1 MNPNL
6 VKLAVLLVM
15 CWGFNMALHEIPLI
29 NTNQQFNVRLGST
42 IYKLRLIYR
51 LDAWYLDVLDS
62 SGQLILAASPLI
74 QGVNLLD
81 QHQHLIKGG
90 LFVLNVNTDESQSF
104 NDLGVKIQLFWRD

>member
-1 MNPNL
+1 
-6 VKLAVLLVM
+6 
-15 CWGFNMALHEIPLI
+15 MALHEIPLI
-29 NTNQQFNVRLGST
+29 NTNQQFNVRLGSV

-51 LDAWYLDVLDS
+51 LDTWFLDISDS
-62 SGQLILAASPLI
+62 AGRLMLAALPMV

-90 LFVLNVNTDESQSF
+90 LFVLNSNTDESQSF

>member
-1 MNPNL
+1 
-6 VKLAVLLVM
+6 
-15 CWGFNMALHEIPLI
+15 MALYEIPLI

-51 LDAWYLDVLDS
+51 LDTWFLDVSDS
-62 SGQLILAASPLI
+62 SGQLILAALPMV

-81 QHQHLIKGG
+81 QHQHLIEGG
-90 LFVLNVNTDESQSF
+90 LFVLNNNADESQSF